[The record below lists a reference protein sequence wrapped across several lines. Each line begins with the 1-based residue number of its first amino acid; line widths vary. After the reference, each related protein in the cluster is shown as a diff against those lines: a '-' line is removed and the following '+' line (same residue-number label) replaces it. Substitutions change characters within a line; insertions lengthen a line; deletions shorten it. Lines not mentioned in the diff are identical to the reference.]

1 MKRARPRRR
10 IQHRGQV
17 DVLVPPYILGAAVIG
32 PLHVQHSL
40 PCQDAC
46 AYRVHSSG
54 LVAVAVADGLG
65 SAARSQVGARI
76 AVDAAVTA
84 GMDAAQATL
93 DGTSDLTQITKS
105 AAVAARRAVEARAR
119 LELCDLRDLA
129 CTLIVL
135 AALRDRIAVAH
146 IGDGAVV
153 ALVGSDLVLVSGP
166 GDAEYTNEVVP
177 ITAKEWLESL
187 RVTLP
192 LGGVDCFAVLT
203 DGCQRAGFRRGDG
216 AVMPY
221 DRFFVPVFSYAK
233 ELKTLREGE
242 EEITDLL
249 LSDKVCNNSD
259 DDKTLVIAVLRRQ
272 VELHS

>member
-1 MKRARPRRR
+1 MKHARSRRR
-10 IQHRGQV
+10 LQRRGEP
-17 DVLVPPYILGAAVIG
+17 DVLAPPYIFGAAVIG
-32 PLHVQHSL
+32 PLHVQRSL

-54 LVAVAVADGLG
+54 LVTVAVADGLG
-65 SAARSQVGARI
+65 SAAKSQVGARV
-76 AVDAAVTA
+76 AVDAAVSA
-84 GMDAAQATL
+84 EKGAAPVTL
-93 DGTSDLTQITKS
+93 DGGADLTEIAKS
-105 AAVAARRAVEARAR
+105 AAVTARRAVEAQAR

-129 CTLIVL
+129 CTIIVL

-153 ALVGSDLVLVSGP
+153 ALAGSDLILVSGP

-177 ITAKEWLESL
+177 ITAKEWLDDL

-216 AVMPY
+216 AVMPH
-221 DRFFVPVFSYAK
+221 DRFFTPVFSYAK

-242 EEITDLL
+242 EEIADLL